1 MTGAPGVSPAKLKL
15 GANSQP
21 PVTPL
26 PRGTQGPGEPSANE
40 GGQKLG
46 GTGGRSPHDGGAG
59 GVPHKNK
66 IRGQ

>member
-26 PRGTQGPGEPSANE
+26 PRGTQGPGKPSANE
-40 GGQKLG
+40 GGQKLVVQVG
-46 GTGGRSPHDGGAG
+46 LGVSPR
-59 GVPHKNK
+59 KNK